1 MPTPSLHA
9 GGAAIPTPA
18 ELQAHKIHLDMANQ
32 AQRAQGFAWIRGSHW
47 LDTARSDRDLP
58 EPFPKPR
65 SGIVQPELNPCSA
78 LRARGAGASTA
89 GARPATARAQGRSR
103 DWNTNPGLGL
113 RAGNGTIHPAWPWAD
128 SKHWAL
134 NHPNN
139 KDLGVQGGPRRRCW
153 VLQPQGMVEEAEKAS
168 LNLERSC
175 LAPGLGQHLVTNA
188 VIVTVTPC

>member
-1 MPTPSLHA
+1 M
-9 GGAAIPTPA
+9 
-18 ELQAHKIHLDMANQ
+18 ELVP
-32 AQRAQGFAWIRGSHW
+32 AQREH
-47 LDTARSDRDLP
+47 T
-58 EPFPKPR
+58 
-65 SGIVQPELNPCSA
+65 QPQLGH
-78 LRARGAGASTA
+78 RAGAGTGTQTLGWVW
-89 GARPATARAQGRSR
+89 GA
-103 DWNTNPGLGL
+103 LG
-113 RAGNGTIHPAWPWAD
+113 AGNGTIHPAWPWAD

-188 VIVTVTPC
+188 VIVTVTPY